1 MSCFKTRGYREM
13 PVNICSLP
21 SPILIVC
28 LMRNYQMKQNYRQ
41 GHVILQNQRLQGEYK
56 RIEKQQSNPQELNNK
71 FNKKNNSRKLETSP

>member
-1 MSCFKTRGYREM
+1 M

-28 LMRNYQMKQNYRQ
+28 LMRNYQMKQNDRQ

-56 RIEKQQSNPQELNNK
+56 RIEKQQSKPQELNNK